1 VTATSEPLLPPLV
14 HEVRPTFYERWRSR
28 LDTDPR
34 VYRLWSV
41 LAPVLVTLLAGILRF
56 WNLAHPHAIIFDE
69 TYYVK
74 DAWSQWHLG
83 YPSSWPEDADN
94 RFLAGETGIFTSN
107 PSYVVHPPL
116 GKWLIGAG
124 MALFGADSGFGWRF
138 SVALFGTATVLVL
151 YFVARA
157 LGCSIVYASVA
168 GLFLAVDGLGIV
180 LSRVSILDGILTFFV
195 VLGFLF
201 VLLDRRRHHER
212 LEAAIATRTVDGLA
226 PAWGPVFWNRPWI
239 LAAGAALGAATA
251 VKWSGLFVIGAVG
264 VYLVVDD
271 ALTRRKAG
279 IGYWPTDAAFRQGV
293 ATFLVFVPIAVVV
306 YVASWAG
313 WLLSDGGYD
322 RHSADPSAGS
332 GTDGGVGIW
341 SWVPLPLQSLW
352 IYHQAIYGSNVSL
365 SSPHSYASPAWQW
378 PLMLRPTSMFYLGS
392 ATGENGCTSGGNGC
406 TEGITSIANPLVWW
420 AAVIAVIYLAWRC
433 IAKRD
438 GGDWLILTGV
448 IATYVPWLLYPD
460 RTIFQF
466 YTIVIL
472 PFMILAL
479 TTLLRDLAQLRARD
493 GLALGRWAAG
503 IFIAA
508 VILVSAWYY
517 PVWTAMPVSYE
528 FWFQHFN
535 RDGWI

>member
-1 VTATSEPLLPPLV
+1 VTATSEPLRLSPLV
-14 HEVRPTFYERWRSR
+14 PEPRPTFYERWRRR
-28 LDTDPR
+28 LDSDPR

-41 LAPVLVTLLAGILRF
+41 LAPVLVTLVAGILRF
-56 WNLAHPHAIIFDE
+56 WNLSHPHAIVFDE

-116 GKWLIGAG
+116 GKWIIGAG

-157 LGCSIVYASVA
+157 LGGSIVYATVA
-168 GLFLAVDGLGIV
+168 ALFLAVDGLGIV
-180 LSRVSILDGILTFFV
+180 LSRVSILDGLLTFFV

-201 VLLDRRRHHER
+201 VLLDRRRHRER
-212 LEAAIATRTVDGLA
+212 LDAALAARTVEGPA
-226 PAWGPVFWNRPWI
+226 PAWGPVVWNRPWI
-239 LAAGAALGAATA
+239 LAAGAALGAGTA
-251 VKWSGLFVIGAVG
+251 VKWSGLFVVAAVG

-271 ALTRRKAG
+271 ALARRAAG
-279 IGYWPTDAAFRQGV
+279 IAFWPTDAVRQGI
-293 ATFLVFVPIAVVV
+293 ATFLLFVPVAVVV

-313 WLLSDGGYD
+313 WLLTDGGYD
-322 RHSADPSAGS
+322 RHAADGAPA
-332 GTDGGVGIW
+332 TGIW

-352 IYHQAIYGSNVSL
+352 LYHQAIYGSNVSL
-365 SSPHSYASPAWQW
+365 TSPHSYASPAWQW
-378 PLMLRPTSMFYLGS
+378 PLMLRPTSMYYVGS
-392 ATGENGCTSGGNGC
+392 ATGENGCAYGGNGC
-406 TEGITSIANPLVWW
+406 TEAITSIANPVLWW
-420 AAVIAVIYLAWRC
+420 AAVIAVLYLVWRC
-433 IAKRD
+433 IAGRD
-438 GGDWLILTGV
+438 GGDWLVLTGV
-448 IATYVPWLLYPD
+448 VATYVPWLLYPD

-466 YTIVIL
+466 YTVAIL

-479 TTLLRDLAQLRARD
+479 TSLLRDLAQLRTLR
-493 GLALGRWAAG
+493 GLPVGRWAAG
-503 IFIAA
+503 LFIVA
-508 VILVSAWYY
+508 VIAVSAWYY

-528 FWFQHFN
+528 FWYSHFN